1 MRPFARAEKALDKLC
16 TGIEALI
23 AFGLGVMVLLV
34 FGNVVLR
41 YGFNSGITLTE
52 EVSRWLFIWGT
63 FLGAVV
69 ALREHGHLG
78 VDMMVSKLPPAGKTI
93 CLIASHLLMLF
104 IVGLLFKGGLD
115 QTRLNWDV
123 TAPTT
128 GISMAVIHIP
138 ALIFSVLAGV
148 ILLFDLWKIFTG
160 QLSDDELVMI
170 QESEEAVQLKH
181 VLADVDHPARSAT

>member
-1 MRPFARAEKALDKLC
+1 MRPFARAENALDKLC
-16 TGIEALI
+16 AVIEALI

-78 VDMMVSKLPPAGKTI
+78 VDIVVSRLPPAGKKV
-93 CLIASHLLMLF
+93 CLVASHFLMLF
-104 IVGLLFKGGLD
+104 IVCLLFKGGLE

-138 ALIFSVLAGV
+138 SMVFSVLATV
-148 ILLFDLWKIFTG
+148 ILLFDLWKILTG

-170 QESEEAVQLKH
+170 QESEESVQLKH

>member
-1 MRPFARAEKALDKLC
+1 MRPFARAENALDKLC

-78 VDMMVSKLPPAGKTI
+78 VDMMVSRLPPLGKKV
-93 CLIASHLLMLF
+93 CLIASHFLMLF
-104 IVGLLFKGGLD
+104 IVVLLFKGGLD

-138 ALIFSVLAGV
+138 AMGFSVLATV
-148 ILLFDLWKIFTG
+148 ILLFDLWKILTG

-181 VLADVDHPARSAT
+181 VLADVDQPARSAT

>member
-1 MRPFARAEKALDKLC
+1 MRPFARAENALDKLC

-78 VDMMVSKLPPAGKTI
+78 VDMMVSKLPPAGKKI
-93 CLIASHLLMLF
+93 CLVASHFLMLL
-104 IVGLLFKGGLD
+104 IVGLLFKGGLE

-138 ALIFSVLAGV
+138 SLVFSVLAAV
-148 ILLFDLWKIFTG
+148 ILLFDLLKIITG
-160 QLSDDELVMI
+160 QLSDDELVMV

>member
-1 MRPFARAEKALDKLC
+1 MRQASRAEGALDRLC
-16 TGIEALI
+16 KFIEALI
-23 AFGLGVMVLLV
+23 AFGLGAMVLLV

-41 YGFNSGITLTE
+41 YGFNSGITMTE

-78 VDMMVSKLPPAGKTI
+78 VDMVVSKLPPAGKKA
-93 CLIASHLLMLF
+93 CLVASHFLMLF

-123 TAPTT
+123 QAPTT

-138 ALIFSVLAGV
+138 TLVFSVLATV
-148 ILLFDLWKIFTG
+148 ILLFDLWKILTG
-160 QLSDDELVMI
+160 RLSDDELVMV
-170 QESEEAVQLKH
+170 QESEESVQLRQ
-181 VLADVDHPARSAT
+181 VLADAESPSRSPA

>member
-1 MRPFARAEKALDKLC
+1 MRRTARAERALDKVC

-23 AFGLGVMVLLV
+23 AFGLGTMVLLV

-78 VDMMVSKLPPAGKTI
+78 VDMVVSKLPPVGKKI
-93 CLIASHLLMLF
+93 CLVASHLLMLF
-104 IVGLLFKGGLD
+104 IVVLLFKGGLD

-123 TAPTT
+123 EAPTT
-128 GISMAVIHIP
+128 GLSMAVIHLP
-138 ALIFSVLAGV
+138 AIIFSVLAAI
-148 ILLFDLWKIFTG
+148 ILLFDLWKILTG
-160 QLSDDELVMI
+160 QLSDDELVMV
-170 QESEEAVQLKH
+170 QESEEAVQLKQA
-181 VLADVDHPARSAT
+181 LADVNHSARGTA

>member
-1 MRPFARAEKALDKLC
+1 MRQFARVENALDKIC

-23 AFGLGVMVLLV
+23 ACGLGVMVLLV

-41 YGFNSGITLTE
+41 YGFNSGITVTE

-78 VDMMVSKLPPAGKTI
+78 VDMMVSKLPPAGKKI
-93 CLIASHLLMLF
+93 CLVASHFLMLF

-128 GISMAVIHIP
+128 GISMAIIHIP
-138 ALIFSVLAGV
+138 TIVFSVLASV
-148 ILLFDLWKIFTG
+148 ILLFDLYKIVTG
-160 QLSDDELVMI
+160 RLSDDELVMV
-170 QESEEAVQLKH
+170 QESEEAMQLKH
-181 VLADVDHPARSAT
+181 VLADVDRPAGSAT